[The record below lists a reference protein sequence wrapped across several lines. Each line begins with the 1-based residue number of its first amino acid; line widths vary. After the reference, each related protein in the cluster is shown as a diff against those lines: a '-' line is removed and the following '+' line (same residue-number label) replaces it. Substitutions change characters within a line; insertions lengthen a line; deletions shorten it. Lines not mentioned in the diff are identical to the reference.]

1 MNVFKRAFVLAAIC
15 ALAIALGGCGA
26 DSENGGSERKT
37 PAEAGTPE
45 AAVESFWDAETK
57 HGTLT
62 FSNVQDDGTVDEQ
75 RIEYWFD
82 GDRYRLT
89 WFNDDGSVRLHMISP
104 DGENVYHCRPEDEAC
119 ELAYTRAEFHQ
130 WIFNGPPDWRPGD
143 GVSEDGLTK
152 YTFTAQK
159 LWDIEG
165 ASQTFYL
172 EDLVIY
178 ADEARII
185 KTIAR
190 TDGRIPESDDELVS
204 STYAFDEPE
213 LGIDIADDIFEL
225 PYDIVEAGD

>member
-1 MNVFKRAFVLAAIC
+1 
-15 ALAIALGGCGA
+15 
-26 DSENGGSERKT
+26 
-37 PAEAGTPE
+37 
-45 AAVESFWDAETK
+45 VEEET
-57 HGTLT
+57 
-62 FSNVQDDGTVDEQ
+62 
-75 RIEYWFD
+75 
-82 GDRYRLT
+82 
-89 WFNDDGSVRLHMISP
+89 SV
-104 DGENVYHCRPEDEAC
+104 
-119 ELAYTRAEFHQ
+119 LAYTRAEFHQ